1 MKLKP
6 ISKAIL
12 AAAAA
17 ASIMPFAAQAADVN
31 VYGLVATGLYY
42 QKTEGADNGNVGMA
56 QYKQT
61 PTDSHFGITG
71 REDLGNGLYVG
82 FQLENGYSTDS
93 GAMWENDRLFNRVA
107 RLYAGNSQIEV
118 SMGRISTF
126 TCASDPYSVFRKLRA
141 NMTASGLPGMAPAT
155 MVFNVGEMDNAIAFR
170 TNGDDGFFVQG
181 FYSNGSSSEETK
193 YGWSNNN
200 HVIQAAF
207 GWTGQSL
214 RIGTVLNWERPS
226 SHTDGTKPRKNETT
240 GIHILGSYDFGGPA
254 VSAIFYKGSNDWRI
268 GGAPDMADMIKGVG
282 GSTNYADS
290 EDSMDLTVGFVSV
303 GYPMG
308 AHFFSAG
315 LGVINADWKGI
326 STNMKETKGTA
337 YQASLMYYY
346 NLSKRTQLYSGV
358 SYSDGD
364 KLLDTVDR
372 FNQIFGTVG
381 LQHRF

>member
-17 ASIMPFAAQAADVN
+17 TSIMPFAAQAADVK
-31 VYGLVATGLYY
+31 VY
-42 QKTEGADNGNVGMA
+42 
-56 QYKQT
+56 
-61 PTDSHFGITG
+61 
-71 REDLGNGLYVG
+71 
-82 FQLENGYSTDS
+82 GYSTDS
-93 GAMWENDRLFNRVA
+93 GAMWENNRLFNRVA

-181 FYSNGSSSEETK
+181 FYSNGSSSEETE

-226 SHTDGTKPRKNETT
+226 HHTDGTKPRKNETT

-268 GGAPDMADMIKGVG
+268 GGAPDMDNMIKGVG
-282 GSTNYADS
+282 GLTNYADS
-290 EDSMDLTVGFVSV
+290 EDGMDLTVGFVSV

-315 LGVINADWKGI
+315 LGIINGFAHVLLQPF
-326 STNMKETKGTA
+326 
-337 YQASLMYYY
+337 QAHATLFGR
-346 NLSKRTQLYSGV
+346 L
-358 SYSDGD
+358 
-364 KLLDTVDR
+364 
-372 FNQIFGTVG
+372 IF
-381 LQHRF
+381 

>member
-6 ISKAIL
+6 INKAIL

-268 GGAPDMADMIKGVG
+268 GGHGRYD
-282 GSTNYADS
+282 
-290 EDSMDLTVGFVSV
+290 
-303 GYPMG
+303 
-308 AHFFSAG
+308 
-315 LGVINADWKGI
+315 
-326 STNMKETKGTA
+326 
-337 YQASLMYYY
+337 
-346 NLSKRTQLYSGV
+346 
-358 SYSDGD
+358 
-364 KLLDTVDR
+364 
-372 FNQIFGTVG
+372 
-381 LQHRF
+381 